1 MDLDEKIFNF
11 AYEFALRD
19 ATLQNAYTGSLDVL
33 RKNAEAKL
41 ILRAYIDTI
50 FAGNA
55 YEGLF
60 WETAQ
65 RIEESFAAF
74 LDGRQP
80 RFTFGNTQ
88 KLINM
93 TTKYMFIACYQNSGL
108 RRSFASC
115 HCPMDRIMVDRVI
128 KELERV
134 FALSSSIEE
143 RHQIRSLMSR
153 GWKNLLRSPW
163 SKMESSNV
171 DQYKLYQRI
180 VRFLSEREGISPL
193 EYDFFMWRQE

>member
-1 MDLDEKIFNF
+1 MDLSEKIFNF

-33 RKNAEAKL
+33 RKNAEAKK
-41 ILRAYIDTI
+41 ILRSYIDTI

-55 YEGLF
+55 NDGLF

-65 RIEESFAAF
+65 RVEASFAAF

-93 TTKYMFIACYQNSGL
+93 TTKYMFIACYQNVGL

-134 FALSSSIEE
+134 FATSSSIEE
-143 RHQIRSLMSR
+143 RHQIKNLMRR
-153 GWKNLLRSPW
+153 GWKTFLRSPW
-163 SKMESSNV
+163 SKMESSNY
-171 DQYKLYQRI
+171 DQYNLYQEI
-180 VRFLSEREGISPL
+180 VRLLSEREGISPL

>member
-50 FAGNA
+50 FAGSAN
-55 YEGLF
+55 EGLF

-65 RIEESFAAF
+65 RVEESFAAF
-74 LDGRQP
+74 LDGSQP

-93 TTKYMFIACYQNSGL
+93 TTKYMFIACYQNSAL

-143 RHQIRSLMSR
+143 RHQIRNLMGR

-163 SKMESSNV
+163 SKMEASNV
-171 DQYKLYQRI
+171 DQYNLYQRV

>member
-1 MDLDEKIFNF
+1 MDLYEKIFNF

-74 LDGRQP
+74 LEKLSC
-80 RFTFGNTQ
+80 TQ
-88 KLINM
+88 
-93 TTKYMFIACYQNSGL
+93 
-108 RRSFASC
+108 
-115 HCPMDRIMVDRVI
+115 
-128 KELERV
+128 
-134 FALSSSIEE
+134 
-143 RHQIRSLMSR
+143 
-153 GWKNLLRSPW
+153 
-163 SKMESSNV
+163 
-171 DQYKLYQRI
+171 
-180 VRFLSEREGISPL
+180 
-193 EYDFFMWRQE
+193 

>member
-33 RKNAEAKL
+33 RKNAEAKR
-41 ILRAYIDTI
+41 ILRSYIDTI

-55 YEGLF
+55 NDGLF

-65 RIEESFAAF
+65 RIEASFAEF

-93 TTKYMFIACYQNSGL
+93 TTKYMFIACYQNGGL
-108 RRSFASC
+108 RRSFAAC
-115 HCPMDRIMVDRVI
+115 HCPMDRIMVERVI

-134 FALSSSIEE
+134 FAVSSSFEE
-143 RHQIRSLMSR
+143 RR
-153 GWKNLLRSPW
+153 N
-163 SKMESSNV
+163 
-171 DQYKLYQRI
+171 
-180 VRFLSEREGISPL
+180 
-193 EYDFFMWRQE
+193 

>member
-19 ATLQNAYTGSLDVL
+19 ATLQNAYTGSLNVL
-33 RKNAEAKL
+33 RKNAEAKQ

-50 FAGNA
+50 FAGKANDD
-55 YEGLF
+55 LF
-60 WETAQ
+60 WETAK
-65 RIEESFAAF
+65 RVEASFAVF

-93 TTKYMFIACYQNSGL
+93 TTKYMFIACYQNVGL

-115 HCPMDRIMVDRVI
+115 HCPMDGLMVDRVI
-128 KELERV
+128 KELEQV
-134 FALSSSIEE
+134 FAASSSNEE
-143 RHQIRSLMSR
+143 RHQINDLMGR
-153 GWKNLLRSPW
+153 GWKTFLRAPW
-163 SKMESSNV
+163 SKMESNNYE
-171 DQYKLYQRI
+171 QYNLYQKI
-180 VRFLSEREGISPL
+180 VRLLSAREGISPL
-193 EYDFFMWRQE
+193 EYDFVMWRQE